1 MYILYHLQPHPY
13 FLPSESR
20 SRIGIERSVC
30 NHVHRWIGLD
40 RLFRRSLD
48 WKEIEIYSNFS
59 RNEII
64 FNFSIEF
71 WNFRIERVEIFLR
84 ERISNLHIF
93 TVWKDIS
100 IFNSN
105 CPFSTTDTMDIWRA
119 CRWTLGAEHEKRK
132 LKRCSVFSR
141 WYCGPLLKFHGPV
154 RKATPLKMFEQ
165 AGQRL
170 TNELERAAALL
181 KIQ

>member
-1 MYILYHLQPHPY
+1 MAANVGETFSFDVCHVSRVHGHISTDQPLRRKPREERTRKREGEGHVAFCSYLARTNFHASRILGGATNNYHHYAVDIQIAFLTPTYFTLFPSSLSLSKKKKRDMYILYHLQPHPY

-71 WNFRIERVEIFLR
+71 
-84 ERISNLHIF
+84 
-93 TVWKDIS
+93 
-100 IFNSN
+100 
-105 CPFSTTDTMDIWRA
+105 
-119 CRWTLGAEHEKRK
+119 
-132 LKRCSVFSR
+132 
-141 WYCGPLLKFHGPV
+141 
-154 RKATPLKMFEQ
+154 
-165 AGQRL
+165 
-170 TNELERAAALL
+170 
-181 KIQ
+181 